1 MKVKT
6 ILVVDKTTAN
16 LNIFITLLD
25 GYSVITAKSGE
36 DALKIANSKNVDL
49 ILLDIMIPNINGFE
63 VCKILKDNP
72 KTKDIPLIF
81 ITSLGDEDSIE
92 RAYELGGIDYIIKP
106 FKPRELLSKIKTQ
119 FNIQDLK
126 NSICQMN
133 ETLESRVKEEIEKN
147 RQQELILLQQNR
159 LAQMGEMINMIA
171 HQWRQPL
178 TSISTSIQN
187 LIYDYEDGMLN
198 DDKHI
203 KSFIDKNKKTI
214 SFMSQTID
222 DFRNFFK
229 IDKNKESFD
238 VLEATQKVLDM
249 QQAQLQDYNIKI
261 DIEGS
266 SFKFLGFE
274 SEYQQVIL
282 NLISNAKDALV
293 EKKIKNPKI
302 DIVLDKNKIIVK
314 DNAGGIL
321 DEVIGRVFEP
331 YFTTKEQGKGT
342 GIGLYMSK
350 MIIEN
355 NMDGNLSVKNNE
367 NGAEF
372 TIFFKS

>member
-1 MKVKT
+1 MKDKT
-6 ILVVDKTTAN
+6 ILVADKTIAN
-16 LNIFITLLD
+16 LDIFVGLLSS
-25 GYSVITAKSGE
+25 YNVITVSNGK
-36 DALKIANSKNVDL
+36 DALDVANSKNIDL
-49 ILLDIMIPNINGFE
+49 VLLDILIPNINGFE
-63 VCKILKDNP
+63 VCKTLKDNS
-72 KTKDIPLIF
+72 KTKDIPVIF
-81 ITSLGDEDSIE
+81 ITSLGNEDSIE

-147 RQQELILLQQNR
+147 RQQELMLLQQNR

-229 IDKNKESFD
+229 IDKNKENFD
-238 VLEATQKVLDM
+238 VLAATQKVLDM
-249 QQAQLQDYNIKI
+249 QQAQLEDYNIEI
-261 DIEGS
+261 NIEGD
-266 SFKFLGFE
+266 SFKYLGFE

-293 EKKIKNPKI
+293 EKKIVNPQI
-302 DIVLDKNKIIVK
+302 DIVLEKNKIVVK
-314 DNAGGIL
+314 DNAEGIL
-321 DEVIGRVFEP
+321 DEVIARVFEP

-355 NMDGNLSVKNNE
+355 NMDGNLSVNNNE

-372 TIFFKS
+372 VIAFKS